1 MLSYDKLKDKP
12 REFLAATGLPL
23 AEFERLLPV
32 FQTAYEH
39 QYPPELT
46 YEGKTRQRSTGG
58 GTKGTLVN
66 FADKLLFILV
76 YQKTNPLQV
85 MHGLQFA
92 LSQSPANYWIPR
104 LLPVLQHALRAMGQ
118 APERDAHRVETS
130 ALAWAGAPNLV
141 VDGTERRRQRP
152 RDASTQKEHY
162 SGKKKT
168 HTDKNILLINEHTGK
183 GVYVGPTLPGKTHD
197 KKAVDERPVTY
208 RMNTTLDKDSGFQ
221 GYEPEGVLTTQPK
234 KSPKAKSSQ

>member
-1 MLSYDKLKDKP
+1 M
-12 REFLAATGLPL
+12 
-23 AEFERLLPV
+23 

-46 YEGKTRQRSTGG
+46 YEGKTRQRSPGG
-58 GTKGTLVN
+58 GTKGTRVN

-92 LSQSPANYWIPR
+92 LSQSQANYWIHR

-118 APERDAHRVETS
+118 APEREAQRVETS
-130 ALAWAGAPNLV
+130 ALALAGAPNLA

-152 RDASTQKEHY
+152 RDAAKQKDHY

-183 GVYVGPTLPGKTHD
+183 VVYLRQRCR
-197 KKAVDERPVTY
+197 AR
-208 RMNTTLDKDSGFQ
+208 RTTRRR
-221 GYEPEGVLTTQPK
+221 
-234 KSPKAKSSQ
+234 